1 MIKYFFAV
9 IIFNL
14 TFLIAGCGKGISPA
28 SIEEEQQKA
37 GFSGSITFTGAWP
50 DSVQRT
56 HLVVFKNPLK
66 SAGDFSILNLGY
78 ISLSIPNGSK
88 SINYN
93 SLDSS
98 YIPIGAGE
106 YSYVVIAQSKTPQ
119 LSLNRSD
126 WYVVGVY
133 YANGD
138 TSQPGKLIIPVNTL
152 VKNINIT
159 CDFNHLPPQP
169 PGGK

>member
-1 MIKYFFAV
+1 MTKYYSG
-9 IIFNL
+9 IIIL
-14 TFLIAGCGKGISPA
+14 SIALFLAGCGEGISPA
-28 SIEEEQQKA
+28 SVEVAQKA
-37 GFSGSITFTGAWP
+37 GFSGAITFKGAWP

-56 HLVVFKNPLK
+56 HIVVFKNPLK
-66 SAGDFSILNLGY
+66 SPGDFSILNLNY
-78 ISLSIPNGSK
+78 ISLSIPNGSTNVTY
-88 SINYN
+88 S

-98 YIPIGAGE
+98 YIPISSGE
-106 YSYVVIAQSKTPQ
+106 YSYVIVAQSKTLT
-119 LSLNRSD
+119 LSLNRAD

-138 TSQPGKLIIPVNTL
+138 TTTPGKLIIPPNTL

-169 PGGK
+169 PGGN